1 MGAGQLRNRARR
13 IRNIAGALYLLKE
26 HAHDAGLLDAE
37 RELENAA
44 DYASFAAAA
53 YEKRADK
60 VWKSTR

>member
-1 MGAGQLRNRARR
+1 MGKAALRNRARR
-13 IRNIAGALYLLKE
+13 IRRIAGELYTLKE
-26 HAHDAGLLDAE
+26 FAHDIGMYDAE

-60 VWKSTR
+60 I